1 MKKNLIIFYFILY
14 SSCILKSQ
22 TAIPFGIS
30 KDSIYP
36 SFISAGGSNT
46 ETTGKETFF
55 YYKPITYDAL
65 TSPVLFAIHGEG
77 GDGLGPINDLIAIA
91 ERRKALIIGISFYY
105 SGCGNLHGSNYVFVD
120 SLDFCVDE
128 GPATKIISPIYK
140 HFLQREARSNVPV
153 FMIGFSAGGQ
163 FVSRY
168 MLIRQAYPDS
178 VPLKMAVSSNPY
190 YYTFPTDTFNG
201 VPMPWLSGLIFSDW
215 VTQRISAGYCPK
227 IAEYYTY
234 KCPDHI
240 KQYYSENYG
249 VLIGTGDT
257 TPLSDNASAM
267 AQGNNRYERA
277 QTFYNFGLTDAP
289 NYGTALNWKYRE
301 VIGVGHDQYNMYNSK
316 NLTTDTFTIA
326 ERLLFDTPYN
336 STTQYA
342 PVASFIADGISTTLP
357 NATVNFTNN
366 SFGATAY
373 EWDFGD
379 GNTSTAVNP
388 VHTYTNA
395 SVSTTIYT
403 NGTYTVAGQYFKVQ
417 LKATSANGCSNWDVK
432 SHYIRVLPDMTT
444 STVELDLNN
453 SGLQMMPNPASNE
466 VIIKMLNYKES
477 LDLHIEIYNYA
488 GQLIQK
494 ILETSETIK
503 LDTKNFSCGIYIIKI
518 KCNDRIITEKLIV
531 QH

>member
-1 MKKNLIIFYFILY
+1 MKGCLIILIIV
-14 SSCILKSQ
+14 CCNCVLKSQ
-22 TAIPFGIS
+22 TVIPFGIS

-36 SFISAGGSNT
+36 SFISAGGPYT
-46 ETTGKETFF
+46 ETTGKETFY
-55 YYKPITYDAL
+55 YYKPTTYDAL

-91 ERRKALIIGISFYY
+91 DRRNALIIGINFYY

-178 VPLKMAVSSNPY
+178 LPIKMAVSTNPY

-215 VTQRISAGYCPK
+215 VTQYISAGSCPE
-227 IAEYYTY
+227 IAKYYTF
-234 KCPDHI
+234 KCSDHI
-240 KQYYSENYG
+240 KQYYNENYG
-249 VLIGTGDT
+249 VLIGTTDT
-257 TPLSDNASAM
+257 APLSDNASAM
-267 AQGNNRYERA
+267 AQGSNRYQRA
-277 QTFYNFGLTDAP
+277 QAFYNFGLSDAP
-289 NYGTALNWKYRE
+289 NYGTTLNWKYRE
-301 VIGVGHDQYNMYNSK
+301 VIGVGHNQNQMYNNK
-316 NLTTDTFTIA
+316 NLPTDTFTIA

-336 STTQYA
+336 STIQYA
-342 PVASFIADGISTTLP
+342 PVASFTADVISTSLP
-357 NATVNFTNN
+357 NATVSFTNN

-379 GNTSTAVNP
+379 GNISTVVNP

-395 SVSTTIYT
+395 AASTTIYT
-403 NGTYTVAGQYFKVQ
+403 NGTYTVAGQYFMVQ

-432 SHYIRVLPDMTT
+432 RHYIRVLPDMTT
-444 STVELDLNN
+444 IVNELRLNN
-453 SGLQMMPNPASNE
+453 YGLQIMPNPTSDEA
-466 VIIKMLNYKES
+466 IIYVQDLKES
-477 LDLHIEIYNYA
+477 TDLNIEICNYS

-494 ILETSETIK
+494 ITETNVVSSK
-503 LDTKNFSCGIYIIKI
+503 LNTTNYSSGIYFIKV
-518 KCNDRIITEKLIV
+518 KCNDKIYNEKLIV